1 VHIARSDGTPRA
13 VGRTGLP
20 ELLLGRGLISRD
32 NLVVAEQ
39 HAQREHHELTESVVA
54 LGFVT
59 ESDAF
64 ESLATVADAPFLAL
78 DGITPSELAVR
89 LVPEKLARRY
99 LVIPLTADYGTLTY
113 ATCRPFDAAADR
125 DLASASGRRTQ
136 LVVAART
143 AIHAA
148 MDHTYPQLRDI
159 DVPVRHLRL
168 DRPGDHS
175 GDVTIERRAVP
186 LAQQRA
192 TSVDEI
198 GRGIAADADA
208 TPTRRADRMR
218 VLVADDEPITRML
231 VKLLLE
237 RDQYEVLEATNGRQA
252 VEIAAREQPDLT
264 LIDLNMPEMD
274 GYEAIRRMRTDVSLA
289 TMPIIVL
296 TGEEGPVIE
305 HRVLELGADDYV
317 VKPFERAVLRS
328 RVHAAFRR
336 LTLMA
341 A

>member
-1 VHIARSDGTPRA
+1 MHAIARSDGTPRVA
-13 VGRTGLP
+13 GRTGLP

-32 NLVVAEQ
+32 NLVIAEH
-39 HAQREHHELTESVVA
+39 HAQREHDELTESVVA

-64 ESLATVADAPFLAL
+64 ESLAAAADAPFLAL

-99 LVIPLTADYGTLTY
+99 LVVPLTADYGTLTY

-136 LVVAART
+136 RVVAART
-143 AIHAA
+143 AIRAA
-148 MDHTYPQLRDI
+148 MDHTYPPPHDI
-159 DVPVRHLRL
+159 DVP
-168 DRPGDHS
+168 DPGPARPGDHS
-175 GDVTIERRAVP
+175 GDATIERRAVP
-186 LAQQRA
+186 LAPRG

-198 GRGIAADADA
+198 GRVIAADADA
-208 TPTRRADRMR
+208 TPTRTADRMR

-237 RDQYEVLEATNGRQA
+237 RDQYRVLEATNGRQA
-252 VEIAAREQPDLT
+252 VEIALREQPDLT
-264 LIDLNMPEMD
+264 MIDLNMPEMD

-289 TMPIIVL
+289 TMPILVL
-296 TGEEGPVIE
+296 TAEEGPAIE
-305 HRVLELGADDYV
+305 HRVMEFGADDYV
-317 VKPFERAVLRS
+317 IKPFESAVLRS

>member
-1 VHIARSDGTPRA
+1 
-13 VGRTGLP
+13 
-20 ELLLGRGLISRD
+20 LLLGRGLISRA

-64 ESLATVADAPFLAL
+64 ESLAAVGDAPFLAL

-99 LVIPLTADYGTLTY
+99 LVVPLTADHGTLTY

-125 DLASASGRRTQ
+125 DLASVSGRRTQ
-136 LVVAART
+136 RVVAART
-143 AIHAA
+143 AIRAA
-148 MDHTYPQLRDI
+148 MDHTYPQPRDI
-159 DVPVRHLRL
+159 DAPDLRL

-175 GDVTIERRAVP
+175 GDATIERRAVP
-186 LAQQRA
+186 VTQQRA

-198 GRGIAADADA
+198 GRVIVADADA
-208 TPTRRADRMR
+208 RPTRTADRMR

-237 RDQYEVLEATNGRQA
+237 RDHYEVLEATNGRQA

-289 TMPIIVL
+289 AMPIIVL
-296 TGEEGPVIE
+296 TGEESPVIE

-317 VKPFERAVLRS
+317 VKPFEPAVLRS